1 MAPRP
6 SLERLRTRPRADA
19 WGDDELVSLAEA
31 AALFFPFGPLTASS
45 LRAARRRGE
54 LACVEV
60 CGRAFTTPRAIRD
73 MRTPSLASDPSQGD
87 AVPVGRRDENA
98 GAALAELRRRLAT

>member
-1 MAPRP
+1 LDRLKERP
-6 SLERLRTRPRADA
+6 TADA
-19 WGDDELVSLAEA
+19 WGDEEMVSLAEA
-31 AALFFPFGPLTASS
+31 VALFFPSGPLTASS

-73 MRTPSLASDPSQGD
+73 MMTPALAQTPSRGDP
-87 AVPVGRRDENA
+87 VPGGRGGVTSR
-98 GAALAELRRRLAT
+98 AALDELRRRLAT